1 MGKMYEDWNKLFCDQ
16 MVEEIKKFEKCP
28 TKEQL
33 CIIKDLIEVTN
44 GLQEMEMDGA
54 IRRIAEDRYGYD
66 SGTGRFREDG
76 MERFGRDAEMEFLE
90 MFNAARGRGRRRDG
104 RGRFIGNMGGPNRTV
119 YYPPNPDDYPWEYPY
134 YMMNDGKREFSG
146 DRFESEE
153 DRERMKEER
162 EEMMNAGRGGRGGN
176 RGNSSGDS
184 RGSNRSGGRS
194 SDGSSGGRGGRSG
207 GSYNAYPNGQYDDEM
222 YMLRQ
227 KDGMPIMTPY
237 NAHDPKEI
245 PKKLTKQQ
253 YEEWMEDILNSD
265 GSSGPHFSKEQAKQ
279 AQQKV
284 GLKEI
289 PEEAFWAA
297 LNAVY
302 SDTCEFFVKRN
313 LNNIDTYAEFAKV
326 FWFEDDDAVGGNE
339 DEPNTQKLAAYYTA
353 VVEH

>member
-76 MERFGRDAEMEFLE
+76 MRQFGRDAEMEFLE
-90 MFNAARGRGRRRDG
+90 MFNAARGRGRGRRRDS
-104 RGRFIGNMGGPNRTV
+104 RGRFIGNMADPRHMSP
-119 YYPPNPDDYPWEYPY
+119 YYPGMDEGDYPLERPY
-134 YMMNDGKREFSG
+134 YMMNDGKREYSA
-146 DRFESEE
+146 DRFKRE
-153 DRERMKEER
+153 D
-162 EEMMNAGRGGRGGN
+162 GRDDGR
-176 RGNSSGDS
+176 
-184 RGSNRSGGRS
+184 
-194 SDGSSGGRGGRSG
+194 
-207 GSYNAYPNGQYDDEM
+207 DDEM

-237 NAHDPKEI
+237 NAHDPHDI

-253 YEEWMEDILNSD
+253 YEEWMKGLINVD
-265 GSSGPHFSKEQAKQ
+265 GSTGPHWTKEQTKQ
-279 AQQKV
+279 IQQKK
-284 GLKEI
+284 GLTDIDET
-289 PEEAFWAA
+289 AFWAA
-297 LNAVY
+297 MNASY
-302 SDTCEFFVKRN
+302 SDLCEFFAKHG
-313 LNNIDTYAEFAKV
+313 LNQPEIYADYV
-326 FWFEDDDAVGGNE
+326 TVYWFEDEDAVGEGNGNQE
-339 DEPNTQKLAAYYTA
+339 KIAAYYTA

>member
-76 MERFGRDAEMEFLE
+76 MRQFGRDAEMEFLE
-90 MFNAARGRGRRRDG
+90 MFNAARGRGRGRRRDS
-104 RGRFIGNMGGPNRTV
+104 RGRFIGNMADPRHMPP
-119 YYPPNPDDYPWEYPY
+119 YYPGMDEGDYPWERPY
-134 YMMNDGKREFSG
+134 YMMNDGKREYSA
-146 DRFESEE
+146 DRFKRE
-153 DRERMKEER
+153 D
-162 EEMMNAGRGGRGGN
+162 GRDDGR
-176 RGNSSGDS
+176 
-184 RGSNRSGGRS
+184 
-194 SDGSSGGRGGRSG
+194 
-207 GSYNAYPNGQYDDEM
+207 DDEM

-237 NAHDPKEI
+237 NAHDPHDI

-253 YEEWMEDILNSD
+253 YEEWMKGIVNAD
-265 GSSGPHFSKEQAKQ
+265 GSQGPHWTKEQTKQ
-279 AQQKV
+279 IQQKK
-284 GLKEI
+284 GLTDI
-289 PEEAFWAA
+289 DDTAFWAA
-297 LNAVY
+297 MNASY
-302 SDTCEFFVKRN
+302 SDLCEFFARHG
-313 LNNIDTYAEFAKV
+313 LNQPETYADYATIY
-326 FWFEDDDAVGGNE
+326 WFEDEDAVGEGNGNQE
-339 DEPNTQKLAAYYTA
+339 KIAAYYTA